1 MQSVGFKYDFL
12 LVTHCLVVSYNFW
25 SARMKYSV
33 ARAKLAVF
41 KHAFSSLH
49 AFMKAVEVEPYV
61 DDEGRVNRWRNEGM
75 FFDLER

>member
-1 MQSVGFKYDFL
+1 
-12 LVTHCLVVSYNFW
+12 
-25 SARMKYSV
+25 MKYSV